1 MLPRTVPDITPQ
13 RRAQRIAMTD
23 AERDAFLHEQ
33 RVCRVASVDAQG
45 DPHVTPLWFVWDGA
59 HLWLNSIVRAQ
70 RHVNLLRHPRVA
82 VVVDAGH
89 DYMELRGVE
98 LHGTVH
104 AVGDQPRSGGPDT
117 VLDPVE
123 AAFARK
129 YVGEGAPFVHDGRHG
144 WLRIDPDRQYTWD
157 FRKLAPA

>member
-1 MLPRTVPDITPQ
+1 MPEIAPQ
-13 RRAQRIAMTD
+13 RRARRIAMSD
-23 AERDAFLHEQ
+23 AERDAFLGEQ

-45 DPHVTPLWFVWDGA
+45 EPHVTPLWFVWDGE

-70 RHVNLLRHPRVA
+70 RHANLLRHPRVA

-98 LHGTVH
+98 LHGGVH
-104 AVGDQPRSGGPDT
+104 PIGEQPRDGSTPD
-117 VLDPVE
+117 VELERVE

-129 YVGEGAPFVHDGRHG
+129 YLGEGVPFVHDGRHG
-144 WLRIDPDRQYTWD
+144 WLRVDPDRQYTWD
-157 FRKLAPA
+157 FRKLS

>member
-1 MLPRTVPDITPQ
+1 MPEIAPQ
-13 RRAQRIAMTD
+13 RRARRIAMSD
-23 AERDAFLHEQ
+23 AERAAFLGEQ
-33 RVCRVASVDAQG
+33 RVCRVASVDSHG

-59 HLWLNSIVRAQ
+59 HLWLNSIVRSQ
-70 RHVNLLRHPRVA
+70 RHANLLRHPRVA

-98 LHGTVH
+98 FHGTVH
-104 AVGDQPRSGGPDT
+104 AAGDQPRSGGPDT
-117 VLDPVE
+117 VLEPVE

-129 YVGEGAPFVHDGRHG
+129 YIGEGAPFMHDGKHG